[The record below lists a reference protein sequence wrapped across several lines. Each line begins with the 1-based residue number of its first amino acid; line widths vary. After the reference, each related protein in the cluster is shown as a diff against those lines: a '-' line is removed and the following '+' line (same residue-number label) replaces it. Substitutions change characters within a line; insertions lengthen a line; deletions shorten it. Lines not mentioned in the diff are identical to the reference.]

1 MHLNC
6 THLLTVLPS
15 SERRK
20 SNLRTLFALL
30 VIPASVGMFLG
41 APPAKAQ
48 NAYITNI
55 ASSTVS
61 VIDTATNTVTT
72 TISGFSSPWGVA
84 VTPNGLKVY
93 VTNLGSNTVS
103 VIDAVTNMVTGS
115 PITVGTEPISAAVTP
130 DSSTVYVTN
139 FGSSNVSVIDTA
151 TNMVTATISV
161 GMSPASVVFTPDG
174 STAYVGNT
182 GSNTVSVI
190 DTATNTVTTTIT
202 GLDATPS
209 GVAITPDGSTVYV
222 ANNGS
227 SNVSVIDT
235 ATNKVTG
242 SPIPVGANPAG
253 VAITPDGSRVYVAN
267 GGSNTVSVI
276 DAVTNMVT
284 GSMIP
289 VGNQPNSFG
298 LFIQPV
304 VLVRFAAFSAKLR
317 SPISSSFRL
326 TGAFTLGADSKGI
339 NPVKENVILQIG
351 TFSFTI
357 PSGSFNQAFNGNV
370 RLHRDHRPGELCG
383 PDCADREQEV
393 YLQLYGHRFEFEPGQ
408 QGRTWIDRWN

>member
-190 DTATNTVTTTIT
+190 D
-202 GLDATPS
+202 
-209 GVAITPDGSTVYV
+209 
-222 ANNGS
+222 
-227 SNVSVIDT
+227 
-235 ATNKVTG
+235 
-242 SPIPVGANPAG
+242 
-253 VAITPDGSRVYVAN
+253 
-267 GGSNTVSVI
+267 
-276 DAVTNMVT
+276 AVTNMVT

>member
-1 MHLNC
+1 
-6 THLLTVLPS
+6 
-15 SERRK
+15 
-20 SNLRTLFALL
+20 LFALL

-93 VTNLGSNTVS
+93 VTNL
-103 VIDAVTNMVTGS
+103 
-115 PITVGTEPISAAVTP
+115 
-130 DSSTVYVTN
+130 
-139 FGSSNVSVIDTA
+139 
-151 TNMVTATISV
+151 
-161 GMSPASVVFTPDG
+161 
-174 STAYVGNT
+174 
-182 GSNTVSVI
+182 
-190 DTATNTVTTTIT
+190 
-202 GLDATPS
+202 
-209 GVAITPDGSTVYV
+209 
-222 ANNGS
+222 
-227 SNVSVIDT
+227 
-235 ATNKVTG
+235 
-242 SPIPVGANPAG
+242 
-253 VAITPDGSRVYVAN
+253 
-267 GGSNTVSVI
+267 GSNTVSVI

-357 PSGSFNQAFNGNV
+357 PSGSFNQAFNGTFVFTGTIDQVSFAAQIVPIGNK
-370 RLHRDHRPGELCG
+370 RFTYSFTGTGLNLSPGSKVELG
-383 PDCADREQEV
+383 LTVGINTGTTRV
-393 YLQLYGHRFEFEPGQ
+393 TVTF
-408 QGRTWIDRWN
+408 